1 MYLSLQDPTIYLHL
15 FNKYLAPS
23 NEGQK
28 FHLQSAD
35 ILVK

>member
-1 MYLSLQDPTIYLHL
+1 MYLSMQHPTMYLHL

-23 NEGQK
+23 NKGQK
-28 FHLQSAD
+28 FQLQSAV